1 MADIVGDRVGDS
13 EVDEHGTGMIL
24 AYKDVRG
31 LHVAVHDR
39 SVVRVVQCVGDLF
52 QSGKAFGR
60 RVHVGDAAAGEQF
73 HRQPPGAALVH
84 RHDVGV
90 REAAGEGELAPEPRD
105 VCGVAVVVVEDLQ
118 CHVAI
123 HIRVVGP
130 VHRRVSAV
138 ADRFVDDVTFKLLAG
153 REHVLS
159 VGVCAAT
166 STCSDGTL
174 RTRHS
179 DSVPL
184 VSNGSTASEWVPTG
198 SVTVRVPG
206 KVNLYLE
213 VGDRRDD
220 GYHELTTVFHAV
232 SLLDEITVRNADVL
246 SLELAGEG
254 VDTLPA
260 DERNLAWRAAEV
272 LAEHV
277 GRAPDVAILVEKS
290 IPVAGG
296 MAGGSADAAAVLVAM
311 NTLWELGV
319 PRRDLHVLAA
329 QLGSDVP
336 FALHG
341 GTALGTGRGE
351 ELATVLARNT
361 FHWVLA
367 FAEGG
372 LSTPAVFAEID
383 RLRAAE
389 DRDAPPRL
397 EDPEPV
403 LAALASGDPAQ
414 LAPLLGND
422 LQPAALSLAPDL
434 RRTLRAGTDAGALA
448 GVISG
453 SGPTCAFLCSSAS
466 AAVDVASEMAGAGV
480 CRTVRVASG
489 PVQGAR
495 VVPTPSASV

>member
-1 MADIVGDRVGDS
+1 
-13 EVDEHGTGMIL
+13 
-24 AYKDVRG
+24 
-31 LHVAVHDR
+31 
-39 SVVRVVQCVGDLF
+39 
-52 QSGKAFGR
+52 
-60 RVHVGDAAAGEQF
+60 
-73 HRQPPGAALVH
+73 
-84 RHDVGV
+84 
-90 REAAGEGELAPEPRD
+90 
-105 VCGVAVVVVEDLQ
+105 
-118 CHVAI
+118 
-123 HIRVVGP
+123 
-130 VHRRVSAV
+130 
-138 ADRFVDDVTFKLLAG
+138 
-153 REHVLS
+153 
-159 VGVCAAT
+159 
-166 STCSDGTL
+166 
-174 RTRHS
+174 
-179 DSVPL
+179 
-184 VSNGSTASEWVPTG
+184 VSNGNTASEWVPTG

-254 VDTLPA
+254 ADTLPT
-260 DERNLAWRAAEV
+260 DERNLAWRAAEL
-272 LAEHV
+272 LADHV
-277 GRAPDVAILVEKS
+277 GRAPDVAITVEKS

-296 MAGGSADAAAVLVAM
+296 MAGGSANAAAVLVAM

-383 RLRAAE
+383 RLRE
-389 DRDAPPRL
+389 TSGSDREAPPRL
-397 EDPEPV
+397 DDPEPL

-422 LQPAALSLAPDL
+422 LQPAALSLDPEL
-434 RRTLRAGTDAGALA
+434 RRTLRAGTEAGALA
-448 GVISG
+448 GIVSG
-453 SGPTCAFLCSSAS
+453 SGPTCAFLCPSAS
-466 AAVDVASEMAGAGV
+466 AAVDVATQMAGAGV